1 METTLDRHKTREELL
16 LEVQTLRRQVEALRA
31 GAQASTEER
40 PSSRSGEQ
48 ILDAIPSPITVFD
61 RRLRLLYANPAA
73 VPEPGL
79 RSWAL
84 GREEA
89 ELERRLGREPELAHR
104 RDLCRKRAL
113 QDRAATSL
121 EEEREDRDGA
131 QLHLVSLH
139 VPVVDP
145 DGEVRRVI
153 SYSLDL
159 TEQHSLQEQLR
170 QTQKLEAIGKLAGG
184 VAHDFNNLLT
194 TVLGYAQ
201 IMKSQ
206 LPSADP
212 LIHHAQEI
220 IRASERAGLL
230 TRQLLAFSR
239 KQVQRIETLDLNEI
253 LTDMET
259 LMTSTLGATIELRL
273 DLDPDPVQVQADA
286 MQLEQVLLNLTV
298 NARDAM
304 PGGGTFEIITT
315 TIVVPAGTV
324 DHEGAPIIGRFR
336 RMTVIDT
343 GLGMDLPTQRQIFE
357 PFFTTKEPGQGTGLG
372 LATVYGI
379 VKQSHG
385 FLTVK
390 SGPGQGTIFEIYLP
404 PAEQTEGARGS
415 VRRKPGSSSEP
426 PPPGTET
433 VLVVEDEEGVRVLAR
448 GLLEAIGYRVLE
460 AADGIEALRLGN
472 RYLEPIHLI
481 LADLVMPRLG
491 GLDLVNHLVAA
502 HPEARVLFMSGF
514 SAEAAKGQGLL
525 AKDHPFL
532 AKPFRPDALARKIRE
547 VLDASPSQP
556 TS

>member
-31 GAQASTEER
+31 GAQASPAER
-40 PSSRSGEQ
+40 ASALRGQ
-48 ILDAIPSPITVFD
+48 QVLDAIPSPITVFD
-61 RRLRLLYANPAA
+61 RGLRLLYANPAA

-79 RSWAL
+79 RTWAL

-89 ELERRLGREPELAHR
+89 ELERRLGRDPELARR

-121 EEEREDRDGA
+121 EEERKDRDGA
-131 QLHLVSLH
+131 RLHLVTLH
-139 VPVVDP
+139 VPVIDP

-201 IMKSQ
+201 IMKSR
-206 LPSADP
+206 LPPTDP
-212 LIHHAQEI
+212 LVHHAQEI
-220 IRASERAGLL
+220 IRASERASLL

-336 RMTVIDT
+336 RMTVTDT
-343 GLGMDLPTQRQIFE
+343 GLGMDLSTQRQIFE

-404 PAEQTEGARGS
+404 PAEQTEASRGPI
-415 VRRKPGSSSEP
+415 RRSLASADE

-448 GLLEAIGYRVLE
+448 SLLEAIGYRVLE

-491 GLDLVNHLVAA
+491 GRDLVDHLVAA

-525 AKDHPFL
+525 AKDHPFI

-547 VLDASPSQP
+547 VLDARPDQP